1 MSYMGMLPAHQHWA
15 HWQEVRAQG
24 AFSSNGEAVSYL
36 LPEWLKRWV
45 KDGILKLP
53 EG

>member
-1 MSYMGMLPAHQHWA
+1 MGMLPAHQHWA